1 MFCTAGYVFLNF
13 PVGKLNTE
21 QLTRNTCLTNP
32 RETQGEPQTFK
43 IRAKESQSSYPTVNN
58 LIALKL
64 GTRDEIT
71 DGNQRGETRL
81 LSFIFEKCGDAQ
93 RYVNKHRLRGLLPSI
108 PQRSFVKNPDCAP

>member
-1 MFCTAGYVFLNF
+1 MFCTAGYVFNF
-13 PVGKLNTE
+13 SSSETDTE

-64 GTRDEIT
+64 ETRDEIT
-71 DGNQRGETRL
+71 DGNQRVETRL
-81 LSFIFEKCGDAQ
+81 LSFKFKKC
-93 RYVNKHRLRGLLPSI
+93 
-108 PQRSFVKNPDCAP
+108 